1 MAVGMVVNGF
11 LPISDFPLQDGVSAG
26 QNGATAEAAGAQAGD
41 FSALLFL
48 VLGTPQISETPV
60 TGRAEAISVKVSVD
74 RGTDDLSTWTQGTDF
89 FRPDHPIVIPA
100 TKLVDSESANAVL
113 ASTEEQM
120 GTLGTAFVEGALMQP
135 AGAATQETARS
146 DAHQAKETLPQ
157 TGQTEEAQN
166 ESNSASLT
174 ADSRLW
180 HGAPMQLQ
188 EPRRDSVI
196 SRSVRPP
203 EEDGKNVVTDAQR
216 GLVKTESL
224 TAAGSKENFSASGLA
239 TVGAAETGPQSEFPI
254 HLGGRSMK
262 LPADDT
268 GAERTK
274 AGMAEGEKAT
284 QVMGD
289 KMNSRES
296 YAGPQGL
303 AAQGQHGAGLMVS
316 KVAREYASLGEGRQ
330 AQGDGG
336 THSGVLAEAIHS
348 SGETVSANSHQDE
361 QGNFF
366 QQRDHEPTQEPV
378 PAPFEVLWRA
388 GAPIHSARVAESAP
402 QMPTRESGWRPVIDH
417 VAGEINGHI
426 KIGKSEA
433 VIQLDPPELGK
444 LQIELR
450 LDGDKLMARI
460 LAEKH
465 ESGNLIETHL
475 PELRLALAESRVDHV
490 EVRVDN
496 GSWGGARRD
505 SQQGQGQEAGGG
517 RQPAQDN
524 SGAARNNSEQG
535 EPARRQ
541 MTARRAGR
549 VSMWA

>member
-1 MAVGMVVNGF
+1 
-11 LPISDFPLQDGVSAG
+11 
-26 QNGATAEAAGAQAGD
+26 
-41 FSALLFL
+41 
-48 VLGTPQISETPV
+48 
-60 TGRAEAISVKVSVD
+60 
-74 RGTDDLSTWTQGTDF
+74 
-89 FRPDHPIVIPA
+89 
-100 TKLVDSESANAVL
+100 
-113 ASTEEQM
+113 
-120 GTLGTAFVEGALMQP
+120 
-135 AGAATQETARS
+135 
-146 DAHQAKETLPQ
+146 
-157 TGQTEEAQN
+157 
-166 ESNSASLT
+166 
-174 ADSRLW
+174 
-180 HGAPMQLQ
+180 MQLQ

-203 EEDGKNVVTDAQR
+203 EEDGKNVVTGAPQR

-224 TAAGSKENFSASGLA
+224 TAAGSKENFSATGLA
-239 TVGAAETGPQSEFPI
+239 TVEAAETGPQSEFPI

-268 GAERTK
+268 GVERTK
-274 AGMAEGEKAT
+274 AGMAAGEKPT
-284 QVMGD
+284 QAIGD

-296 YAGPQGL
+296 HADSQGL
-303 AAQGQHGAGLMVS
+303 AAQGQHGAGLAVS

-336 THSGVLAEAIHS
+336 VHSGVLAEAIHS
-348 SGETVSANSHQDE
+348 SGETMSANSHQGE

-366 QQRDHEPTQEPV
+366 QHRDHEPTQEPV
-378 PAPFEVLWRA
+378 PAPFEALWRA
-388 GAPIHSARVAESAP
+388 GAPIHSARAAESAP

-426 KIGKSEA
+426 KIGTSEA

-475 PELRLALAESRVDHV
+475 AELRLALAESRIDHV

-496 GSWGGARRD
+496 GSWGGARGD
-505 SQQGQGQEAGGG
+505 SQQGQGREPGGG

-524 SGAARNNSEQG
+524 GGAARNDSEQG

-541 MTARRAGR
+541 MTARGAGR